1 MERILLLYFFH
12 LMKFIND
19 LCSKG
24 LLTPMILKI
33 EIRSGIG
40 KLSVNSK
47 SDESAGI
54 GRIGSKTQIF
64 SKKCL
69 FFIKKN
75 IIKIFCQRSHVRTK
89 EKKYTNL
96 IQYKH
101 SYLLA

>member
-12 LMKFIND
+12 LMKYIND

-33 EIRSGIG
+33 EIRSGID

-54 GRIGSKTQIF
+54 GRIGSKTQFF
-64 SKKCL
+64 SKNAYFLLK
-69 FFIKKN
+69 KYYKN
-75 IIKIFCQRSHVRTK
+75 ILS
-89 EKKYTNL
+89 KK
-96 IQYKH
+96 
-101 SYLLA
+101 SC